1 MHAGWDAPADRLG
14 LKTTPHKG
22 SADRQGCPQH
32 SGVNRELG
40 LARRKGE
47 NKDKPAMLAS
57 CTIAGSFQ
65 GTGMFQRHRCCAVD
79 GAGHPAVARW
89 LWGDHG

>member
-1 MHAGWDAPADRLG
+1 MHGWWDAPADRLG

-47 NKDKPAMLAS
+47 NEDKPAMLAS